1 MNVLKTT
8 VFTALAITTLSLS
21 ATSAFACEINIKV
34 KKQDAK
40 SGITSNG
47 SSMSLQTLEKTGCKI
62 NKTLFSEAELRQYKI
77 DDLKKKLAKLGA
89 K

>member
-1 MNVLKTT
+1 MNALKTT
-8 VFTALAITTLSLS
+8 LLIALTTLSLS
-21 ATSAFACEINIKV
+21 ASACEINIKV
-34 KKQDAK
+34 KKAEAK

-47 SSMSLQTLEKTGCKI
+47 SSMSLATLEKTGCKI

-77 DDLKKKLAKLGA
+77 DDLQKKLAKLQA